1 MALDGRR
8 NGLKHVQTKSTATD
22 MVTEF
27 DKASE
32 ELIVQGL
39 ARLRPD
45 DAIIGEEGASHSGTT
60 GITWHLDPIDGTTN
74 FFYDLPTWAVSI
86 GAVDEHGSL
95 AGAVYIPVLTQML
108 TAVRSGG
115 AFCNG

>member
-8 NGLKHVQTKSTATD
+8 NGLENVQTKSTATD

-32 ELIVQGL
+32 VLIVQGL
-39 ARLRPD
+39 ESMRPD

-60 GITWHLDPIDGTTN
+60 GITWHIDPIDGTTN

-95 AGAVYIPVLTQML
+95 AGAVYIPALNEMF
-108 TAVRSGG
+108 TAVRGGG
-115 AFCNG
+115 AF